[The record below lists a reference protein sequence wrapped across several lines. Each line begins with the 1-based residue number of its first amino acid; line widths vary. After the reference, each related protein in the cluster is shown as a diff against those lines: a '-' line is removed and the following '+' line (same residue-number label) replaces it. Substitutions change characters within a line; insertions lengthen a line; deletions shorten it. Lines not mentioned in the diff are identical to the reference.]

1 MGGSRKLQDLF
12 VDRKVPRSERDW
24 IPVVADAA
32 GRIVWVVGVAL
43 AEDVAATERS
53 DDVVVLNFERLAPAG
68 PEAS

>member
-1 MGGSRKLQDLF
+1 
-12 VDRKVPRSERDW
+12 
-24 IPVVADAA
+24 VVADAA
-32 GRIVWVVGVAL
+32 GRIVGVVGVAL